1 LRKSRNACIC
11 AAQST
16 ILIYEGSL
24 LESVPPGKCRGRDS
38 TEVHT
43 TWPAPAVCKK
53 IMFMYLTSHEAV
65 RARRFKRF
73 ST

>member
-1 LRKSRNACIC
+1 LRKTRNACIC
-11 AAQST
+11 TAQST

-38 TEVHT
+38 TEVDT

-53 IMFMYLTSHEAV
+53 
-65 RARRFKRF
+65 
-73 ST
+73 